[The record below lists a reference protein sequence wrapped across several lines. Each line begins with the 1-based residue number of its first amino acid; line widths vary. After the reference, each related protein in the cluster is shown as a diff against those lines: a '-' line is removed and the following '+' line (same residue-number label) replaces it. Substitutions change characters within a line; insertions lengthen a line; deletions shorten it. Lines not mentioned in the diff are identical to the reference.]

1 MTNVALPAEASH
13 KGKVGVDMA
22 ESSKFKISVWREF
35 VPPSAILMRG
45 DGSATGDPSI
55 AAREYLGRGS
65 GLQKE
70 VFSWRM
76 VEDAFGG
83 VTDVDA
89 RADLEAK
96 LLQAFSIDAPPEL
109 RGVLALRAFIDRARE
124 VLEAGDVEWSGSQ
137 SASDELGGE
146 VRLNPL
152 LALVT
157 HLSWIAD
164 VFEEQPGVSLSRLP
178 QMRCVDMRQRCQR
191 SGVDWKTR

>member
-1 MTNVALPAEASH
+1 
-13 KGKVGVDMA
+13 
-22 ESSKFKISVWREF
+22 
-35 VPPSAILMRG
+35 MRG
-45 DGSATGDPSI
+45 GPAAAGDASVP
-55 AAREYLGRGS
+55 AREYLGKGS

-96 LLQAFSIDAPPEL
+96 LLQAFSIDAPPEQ
-109 RGVLALRAFIDRARE
+109 RGVLALRTFIDRAST
-124 VLEAGDVEWSGSQ
+124 VLEAGSVEWSGSQ

-152 LALVT
+152 LALVA
-157 HLSWIAD
+157 HLSWVAD
-164 VFEEQPGVSLSRLP
+164 VFDEQPSVSVTVR
-178 QMRCVDMRQRCQR
+178 
-191 SGVDWKTR
+191 